1 MSIHL
6 LKLIKKEQRWPTP
19 TFDKQ
24 KPLMHKQTANTK
36 KKEKN
41 MQDDQDILHKTL
53 MVEAEFVFGENEDKP
68 HRTLMVK
75 AQKKKNWRKI
85 KTYLTKH

>member
-1 MSIHL
+1 
-6 LKLIKKEQRWPTP
+6 
-19 TFDKQ
+19 
-24 KPLMHKQTANTK
+24 
-36 KKEKN
+36 
-41 MQDDQDILHKTL
+41 

>member
-41 MQDDQDILHKTL
+41 M
-53 MVEAEFVFGENEDKP
+53 
-68 HRTLMVK
+68 
-75 AQKKKNWRKI
+75 
-85 KTYLTKH
+85 